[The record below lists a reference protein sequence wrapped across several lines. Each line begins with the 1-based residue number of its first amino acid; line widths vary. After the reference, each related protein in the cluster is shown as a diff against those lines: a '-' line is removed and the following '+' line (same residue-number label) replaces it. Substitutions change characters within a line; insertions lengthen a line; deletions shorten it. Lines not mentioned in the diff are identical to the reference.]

1 MTEIPLKDLFLSV
14 PLLKECEGNRQ
25 GTGGFNR
32 YLEEGKHIEAHH
44 REQRWPEEVEEAAA
58 VEARADLLGRTSEN
72 SGLRVGRH
80 GGQRGKVYTCLGG
93 TWKGKLGRDI

>member
-1 MTEIPLKDLFLSV
+1 MCAQNQQEGACQPRFSAERPGASEMGACRCPQV
-14 PLLKECEGNRQ
+14 P
-25 GTGGFNR
+25 
-32 YLEEGKHIEAHH
+32 
-44 REQRWPEEVEEAAA
+44 EEAAA